1 MAGWRKLLQEFI
13 EVCFCLWMFIVTIAL
28 FLSFA
33 IVFVPMG
40 AAVFAAAAVVPAAVV
55 PAAAA
60 ATAAAADLAHERIF
74 RSMTNLDSCVNVWV
88 MQPNIA
94 TDRTGRYA
102 TVDAGLV
109 QFSWCRCNIPCL
121 LLEKKNT
128 FCNLLWKCVQTSS
141 WSSGRAQPLTLQ
153 ERQIDCS
160 NTYIVT
166 SSVAYPCSTN
176 CQAYWKRQL
185 FQQTGET
192 TNTEGAAYSNLW
204 VDTQNT
210 VL

>member
-1 MAGWRKLLQEFI
+1 
-13 EVCFCLWMFIVTIAL
+13 MFVVTIAL

-40 AAVFAAAAVVPAAVV
+40 AAVPAAAAVVPAAVV
-55 PAAAA
+55 LAAAA
-60 ATAAAADLAHERIF
+60 ATAAAAADLAHERIF
-74 RSMTNLDSCVNVWV
+74 RSMANLDSCAKVWV

-141 WSSGRAQPLTLQ
+141 
-153 ERQIDCS
+153 
-160 NTYIVT
+160 
-166 SSVAYPCSTN
+166 
-176 CQAYWKRQL
+176 
-185 FQQTGET
+185 
-192 TNTEGAAYSNLW
+192 
-204 VDTQNT
+204 
-210 VL
+210 

>member
-1 MAGWRKLLQEFI
+1 
-13 EVCFCLWMFIVTIAL
+13 MFVVTIAL

-40 AAVFAAAAVVPAAVV
+40 AAV

-60 ATAAAADLAHERIF
+60 AATAAAAADLAHERIF

-121 LLEKKNT
+121 LLEKEKNMLQSALEM
-128 FCNLLWKCVQTSS
+128 CPDIQLKQWTSPTANVA
-141 WSSGRAQPLTLQ
+141 RAT
-153 ERQIDCS
+153 D
-160 NTYIVT
+160 
-166 SSVAYPCSTN
+166 
-176 CQAYWKRQL
+176 
-185 FQQTGET
+185 
-192 TNTEGAAYSNLW
+192 
-204 VDTQNT
+204 
-210 VL
+210 

>member
-1 MAGWRKLLQEFI
+1 
-13 EVCFCLWMFIVTIAL
+13 MFIVTIAL
-28 FLSFA
+28 LLSFA

-55 PAAAA
+55 P
-60 ATAAAADLAHERIF
+60 AAAADLAHERIF

-141 WSSGRAQPLTLQ
+141 
-153 ERQIDCS
+153 
-160 NTYIVT
+160 
-166 SSVAYPCSTN
+166 
-176 CQAYWKRQL
+176 
-185 FQQTGET
+185 
-192 TNTEGAAYSNLW
+192 
-204 VDTQNT
+204 
-210 VL
+210 